1 MSTLSNHNPE
11 KGHTMSTASDNQSSK
26 EIRRQLSRFNR
37 ALERLYEV
45 NPLMTI
51 GVLRVLVTVALK
63 EGQSGADI
71 TRITGFPLA
80 TVSRALLDLSVKTR
94 RKSSEPLGLVEA
106 RPDPYDMR
114 LKRYYLTA
122 SGQALIQSL
131 FD

>member
-1 MSTLSNHNPE
+1 MSTSNDN
-11 KGHTMSTASDNQSSK
+11 NQSSK
-26 EIRRQLSRFNR
+26 ETRRQLSRFNR
-37 ALERLYEV
+37 ALKRLYEV

-51 GVLRVLVTVALK
+51 GVLRVLLTVALK

-71 TRITGFPLA
+71 TRSTGFPLA

-94 RKSSEPLGLVEA
+94 RKTSEPLGLVEA
-106 RPDPYDMR
+106 RPDPHDMR